1 MLNVGKFYNMKILPP
16 GHRGRNTIEPDN
28 HFTTI
33 LTKEAKLRFYHANT
47 TFILI
52 EENETHCVLL
62 MPDGFVVEC
71 FSSKNRYIQ
80 QKNNK

>member
-1 MLNVGKFYNMKILPP
+1 MLNVGKFYKMKIPP
-16 GHRGRNTIEPDN
+16 PDRRVLNMIEPDN

-33 LTKEAKLRFYHANT
+33 LPKEAKFRFYHADT

>member
-1 MLNVGKFYNMKILPP
+1 MLNVGKFYKMKIPLPW
-16 GHRGRNTIEPDN
+16 GRGNMIEPDN

-33 LTKEAKLRFYHANT
+33 LPKEAKLRFYHTDT

-71 FSSKNRYIQ
+71 FSSKYRYIQ